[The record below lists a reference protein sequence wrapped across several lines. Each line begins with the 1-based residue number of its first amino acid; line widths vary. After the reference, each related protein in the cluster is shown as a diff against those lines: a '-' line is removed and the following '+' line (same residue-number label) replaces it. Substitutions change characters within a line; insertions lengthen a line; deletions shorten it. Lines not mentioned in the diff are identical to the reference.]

1 MLTRYRD
8 GAAPSTARNVVA
20 ALTNTPPAE
29 DDFTVQIL

>member
-20 ALTNTPPAE
+20 GLTDTLPAE
-29 DDFTVQIL
+29 DDFEVAVL